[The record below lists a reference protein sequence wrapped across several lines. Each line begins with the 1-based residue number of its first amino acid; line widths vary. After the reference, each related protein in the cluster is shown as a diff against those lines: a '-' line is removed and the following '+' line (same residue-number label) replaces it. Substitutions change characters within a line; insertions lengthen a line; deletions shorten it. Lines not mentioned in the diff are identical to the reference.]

1 MAEVEFNGS
10 QGTVPDFALEDTQE
24 KILATLKK
32 AFNLDQKDI
41 LNAQKALQND
51 NKNSKAQLE
60 AFKDLGKDIQAAVDG
75 KGTFFGSLTSGVT
88 ATAGVLGTLGKA
100 GGALATGI
108 IGLGSAVS
116 AGIISLTK
124 GFGDDL
130 KNAGL
135 AESGAAFGSL
145 GKELNVVIPGM
156 MSLGLS
162 IDQAAGVIN
171 DFRSAM
177 TLTSGTAIQGV
188 INEFQNLTNG
198 GAAYGRTISENIEYL
213 SEELEYRA
221 RQGFIDDRNRA
232 QAAADAK
239 EIMDSQINASKLL
252 GKSVDEIANGVK
264 DLFSGDI
271 DIAASLATLG
281 PEVEKELRKTFQTFE
296 GAGLPKSFQ
305 AGLAKMLTDPIM
317 LGSQEARD
325 AFNAISVLPDG
336 MGDKVQSQIE
346 TLRAA
351 MEMPEGADRT
361 NAIAQANKDLEHS
374 MLEMGSN
381 ISKLSQTEKE
391 ALFIQGQSIP
401 FLRDLLASQR
411 GFAAAFENYNDSTN
425 NELNKS
431 LENSVQFDNQITML
445 RNTFGVLVASVKSGI
460 APALEMFTKAL
471 GSMADSESP
480 ISKFRVR
487 LEDISKK
494 IIDRFQAIF
503 GMTTDQE
510 KNTNVVNSL
519 LEKLGNF
526 VAYTADSLMGF
537 VESLMANDGVSFVD
551 KIMNFFLND
560 IVYPLG
566 NAISQWWQGVDL
578 WDLLFGD
585 SDKELVGEAS
595 QRVDKIN
602 NPVNPNIVVS
612 EEEKSSKLM
621 NAVANI
627 VETSRDRGYEAD
639 KLAGMI
645 KEAGVELQDLTGE
658 HMLEL
663 FPDPADLQKAITE
676 VYANDSEALYNAT
689 KKIVDYTNAEAEN
702 YEKGPNWLLRSND
715 KRKALADEQRAVA
728 QDFLSAIEEKTP
740 EEKTTQ
746 PAIPREE
753 IVKEQKPEQTTQ
765 PTDPTSPSIDKK
777 LANLKSAQG
786 QFLSQQMEGELGRQ
800 PTQSPSN
807 SIITSM
813 PTDESTENADSDNL
827 TKKQESDG
835 ASDITGANSNGS
847 LTNKEFA
854 KMIGQEISTQLI
866 PALQNIDKNT
876 KKGASATSAVA
887 ANTQ

>member
-1 MAEVEFNGS
+1 
-10 QGTVPDFALEDTQE
+10 
-24 KILATLKK
+24 
-32 AFNLDQKDI
+32 
-41 LNAQKALQND
+41 
-51 NKNSKAQLE
+51 
-60 AFKDLGKDIQAAVDG
+60 
-75 KGTFFGSLTSGVT
+75 
-88 ATAGVLGTLGKA
+88 
-100 GGALATGI
+100 
-108 IGLGSAVS
+108 
-116 AGIISLTK
+116 
-124 GFGDDL
+124 
-130 KNAGL
+130 
-135 AESGAAFGSL
+135 
-145 GKELNVVIPGM
+145 
-156 MSLGLS
+156 
-162 IDQAAGVIN
+162 
-171 DFRSAM
+171 
-177 TLTSGTAIQGV
+177 
-188 INEFQNLTNG
+188 
-198 GAAYGRTISENIEYL
+198 
-213 SEELEYRA
+213 
-221 RQGFIDDRNRA
+221 
-232 QAAADAK
+232 
-239 EIMDSQINASKLL
+239 
-252 GKSVDEIANGVK
+252 
-264 DLFSGDI
+264 
-271 DIAASLATLG
+271 
-281 PEVEKELRKTFQTFE
+281 
-296 GAGLPKSFQ
+296 
-305 AGLAKMLTDPIM
+305 MLTDPIM

-445 RNTFGVLVASVKSGI
+445 RNTFGVLVASVKSGMS
-460 APALEMFTKAL
+460 PALEMFTNAL

-537 VESLMANDGVSFVD
+537 VESLMANDGVSFVN

-566 NAISQWWQGVDL
+566 SAISQWWQGVDL

-621 NAVANI
+621 GAVANI

-702 YEKGPNWLLRSND
+702 YEKGPNWLLRSDD

-728 QDFLSAIEEKTP
+728 QDFLSAIPLEEVTVMAQKRP
-740 EEKTTQ
+740 E
-746 PAIPREE
+746 
-753 IVKEQKPEQTTQ
+753 
-765 PTDPTSPSIDKK
+765 SIDK
-777 LANLKSAQG
+777 N
-786 QFLSQQMEGELGRQ
+786 EELGKQ
-800 PTQSPSN
+800 PTQSASN
-807 SIITSM
+807 SIMTNIS
-813 PTDESTENADSDNL
+813 TDESTQNADPDSL
-827 TKKQESDG
+827 TKKQEAD
-835 ASDITGANSNGS
+835 ATSDITGGNSNGS

-854 KMIGQEISTQLI
+854 KMIGQEISIQLV

-876 KKGASATSAVA
+876 KKGASASSAVA